1 MHLTIAAPSTHERHF
16 ALDYLRAFITVLVV
30 AHHAVLAYHPYAPPL
45 GSFGAAN
52 MFWAAFPVVDTQRWS
67 GIDVFVGF
75 NDTFFMSLMFLLSGL
90 FVWPSLRRKGA
101 GSFLRNRC
109 LRLGLPF
116 VVSALLLAPL
126 AYYPAWLQRGGEPGI
141 GGFAQAW
148 LALGVWPAGPA
159 WFLWALLAFDALA
172 ALSSRI
178 APGWAEA
185 AGRALASRSP
195 AVFFAWLAAIA
206 VIAFVPLASL
216 VDPSAWWSFG
226 PFFFQ
231 TCRVGLYLS
240 FFAVGIAVG
249 ARGIERGV
257 FAAGGNLGRRWMLW
271 LNVAAAAYVALVA
284 LFITLLVT
292 NGKQQPIAGF
302 ATATLTAFALSCSA
316 SSIAL
321 LAIFLR
327 FKQRRSAVLDSLSR
341 NAYGIYVVHYAF
353 VSWLQFCLLG
363 AAWSGAAKGTIVF
376 LAALALSWLSVATLR
391 RSRWVARV
399 I

>member
-1 MHLTIAAPSTHERHF
+1 MQPTITAPSTHERHF

-52 MFWAAFPVVDTQRWS
+52 MFWAAFPVVDTQRWA

-101 GSFLRNRC
+101 GSFLRDRC

-116 VVSALLLAPL
+116 VVSALVLAPL
-126 AYYPAWLQRGGEPGI
+126 AYYPAWLQRGGEAGI

-159 WFLWALLAFDALA
+159 WFLWALLAFDVLA

-206 VIAFVPLASL
+206 LIAFVPLASL

-249 ARGIERGV
+249 AWGIERGV

-271 LNVAAAAYVALVA
+271 LNVAVAAYFALVA

-292 NGKQQPIAGF
+292 NGKQQPIAGLS
-302 ATATLTAFALSCSA
+302 TATLAAFALSCTA
-316 SSIAL
+316 TSIAL

-341 NAYGIYVVHYAF
+341 NAYGIYIVHYAF
-353 VSWLQFCLLG
+353 VSWLQFSLLG
-363 AAWSGAAKGTIVF
+363 ASWPGAAKGTIVF
-376 LAALALSWLSVATLR
+376 LAALALSWLTVATLR
-391 RSRWVARV
+391 RSGWIARV